1 MSVVAEKVKQID
13 REYVNHTDMIGEGM
27 SGGSGFAQDT
37 FMDTGY
43 NGYGKSGGVKRY
55 RKHALAGSGFI
66 SDLGIPVISG
76 LAGMFGLGKS
86 GGGKSGGSCCG
97 DPMCRGC
104 DRKMGCGK
112 SGAGKSGGR
121 KKGRGIVS
129 TIKSLLGFKKSPAQG
144 LAQHVVSR
152 VAERVPALARARDVV
167 GMVRSA
173 REQFRPAVREAR
185 DRVYREVEDRVVPA
199 VHRARANARNVLE
212 EGERKVR
219 SQVRKAVEEGRT
231 RVRNVGERARK
242 EVKKVVRQTRRMV
255 EPEFEEEDY
264 ADEYGSG
271 RSGAGGS
278 GAGKSGGRRLVP
290 KANMQSSSMA
300 GGGKRIHPLKETP
313 ALRRIM
319 DTFGLT
325 LQEAHKHRLAAKA
338 HKRYKHGTQKDGRQ
352 ARAKIVKKVMME
364 KGLSLP
370 EASKY
375 VKANGLY

>member
-1 MSVVAEKVKQID
+1 MPYDNAYNRRIAERVNKID
-13 REYVNHTDMIGEGM
+13 REYVHHTNMTGEGM
-27 SGGSGFAQDT
+27 IGGSGFAEDT

-43 NGYGKSGGVKRY
+43 TGYGKSGGVKRY
-55 RKHALAGSGFI
+55 RKKTMSGNGFI

-97 DPMCRGC
+97 DSEC
-104 DRKMGCGK
+104 MGCGK
-112 SGAGKSGGR
+112 SGGAYTGYAGNVPISGGKR

-199 VHRARANARNVLE
+199 VHRARTNARNVMA
-212 EGERKVR
+212 EGERRVR
-219 SQVRKAVEEGRT
+219 SEVAKAVQEGRS
-231 RVRNVGERARK
+231 RVKNVSERARK

-255 EPEFEEEDY
+255 QPEYLNEYEDEDY
-264 ADEYGSG
+264 AEELGSG
-271 RSGAGGS
+271 RSGAGGT
-278 GAGKSGGRRLVP
+278 GGGKSGGRRLVP
-290 KANMQSSSMA
+290 RANLPSSSM
-300 GGGKRIHPLKETP
+300 GGG
-313 ALRRIM
+313 
-319 DTFGLT
+319 
-325 LQEAHKHRLAAKA
+325 AKKA
-338 HKRYKHGTQKDGRQ
+338 KGATDGRK
-352 ARAKIVKKVMME
+352 ARAQIVKKVMME
-364 KGLSLP
+364 HGMSLP